1 MQDIQINKVMKIITV
16 LFTLIFWGLT
26 SYAEQDTRGYIIKVG
41 EQAPDITITYTDGTQ
56 KKLSE
61 LRGKVVMLQ
70 FTASWCGVCRKEMPF
85 IEKDIWQKHKNN
97 PKFALIGID
106 LKETKEKTIQ
116 FAKDINI
123 TYPLTLDLEGKSF
136 YSFAGK
142 GAGVTRN
149 IIIDPNGKIVFMTR
163 LFDPKEFQEMCRFI
177 DKLLQ

>member
-1 MQDIQINKVMKIITV
+1 MK
-16 LFTLIFWGLT
+16 
-26 SYAEQDTRGYIIKVG
+26 
-41 EQAPDITITYTDGTQ
+41 
-56 KKLSE
+56 
-61 LRGKVVMLQ
+61 
-70 FTASWCGVCRKEMPF
+70 
-85 IEKDIWQKHKNN
+85 EKDIWQKHKNN